1 VVFEAAISGFGGMH
15 PFNGFV
21 MVGFAMGSTANPM
34 PAESLVIALDFLSRG
49 HKYATKAI
57 TSEGIPIPRPTPIAI
72 RSDMLRPLELELESP
87 PVLGDQAESI
97 IMLNLNFRKGVINT
111 Y

>member
-1 VVFEAAISGFGGMH
+1 VVSETAIGGFGGMH

-21 MVGFAMGSTANPM
+21 MVGFAMGSTADPVS
-34 PAESLVIALDFLSRG
+34 AESLVVALDFLSRG
-49 HKYATKAI
+49 HKYATKAM

-87 PVLGDQAESI
+87 PVLGDQTESI
-97 IMLNLNFRKGVINT
+97 IVLNLNFRKGV
-111 Y
+111 